1 MKSDSLFYLANSGEA
16 KKKAWEYRAAVIRLG
31 AALFKIVESY
41 GATKASTH
49 DTMMLLRGV
58 ILPKPL
64 DGWTKPDSNGLSRP
78 LKTKANADLLRH
90 FTPDGYYTLKEHPEL
105 AAFSDWLK
113 CPCGYSYTQGPNISG
128 STRIGSLFR
137 PIQVVWYSEH
147 GPVGVVLPNVAK
159 ERAEA
164 VAAGKTVKDNVLDW
178 KPPRGLKCILSEE
191 WDLMAA
197 KHKARSKS

>member
-1 MKSDSLFYLANSGEA
+1 MKSESLFYLANSGEA
-16 KKKAWEYRAAVIRLG
+16 KKKAWEYRASFIRLG
-31 AALFKIVESY
+31 AALFKIVESF
-41 GATKASTH
+41 GATKASTC

-64 DGWTKPDSNGLSRP
+64 DGWTKPDRDGLSRP

-90 FTPDGYYTLKEHPEL
+90 FTPGGYYAVKEHPEL
-105 AAFSDWLK
+105 AAFNEWLK

-128 STRIGSLFR
+128 TTRIGK
-137 PIQVVWYSEH
+137 H

-164 VAAGKTVKDNVLDW
+164 VAAGKKVENNVLDW
-178 KPPRGLKCILSEE
+178 KPPRGLKRILCEE
-191 WDLMAA
+191 WDLMEA
-197 KHKARSKS
+197 KHKARSKP